1 MKWRFISWLALW
13 SEPTGRLS
21 TPRPV
26 GIRLTNGIT
35 FVLAAVFLW
44 LSPIVGLASDTLT
57 CDPKTTIGEAI
68 KKLEPGETLFVS
80 GNCDE
85 NVDVGEEV
93 HDITLDGQGTAT
105 INGDSS
111 VNTVTVTGRGVTIRG
126 FTITGGFEGIAVLDG
141 GSAVIEGNTI
151 HNAARNGITVFRNS
165 TAHIINNTIQDNA
178 SSGIQLQHSSS
189 ARIGF
194 KGRPFFDRVTAPNT
208 IQNNGAS
215 GIQVLRGASAQIFT
229 NTIQNNGSHGVVVD
243 RNSQAEVAACVITGN
258 AMDGIRATRNAGVDI
273 GTDATGATPEFEDD
287 TNTGTNGRFGVRCMI
302 DGFVDGLLGT
312 LTGTN
317 GGQFFEEGCTDS
329 VLP

>member
-13 SEPTGRLS
+13 SEPTGRPS
-21 TPRPV
+21 TPRPG

-35 FVLAAVFLW
+35 LLLATACLW
-44 LSPIVGLASDTLT
+44 LSPSVGLASDTLT
-57 CDPKTTIGEAI
+57 CDPTKTIGEAI
-68 KKLEPGETLFVS
+68 EKLEPGETLLVS
-80 GNCDE
+80 GMCDE

-93 HDITLDGQGTAT
+93 HDITLDGRGTAT

-111 VNTVTVTGRGVTIRG
+111 VNTVTVKGRGITIRG

-141 GSAVIEGNTI
+141 GSAVIDGNTI
-151 HNAARNGITVFRNS
+151 QNAARNGITVFRNS

-178 SSGIQLQHSSS
+178 SSGIQSQHSSS

-194 KGRPFFDRVTAPNT
+194 TGPPGNRVRAPNT

-215 GIQVLRGASAQIFT
+215 GIQVLRGASVQIFA
-229 NTIQNNGSHGVVVD
+229 NTIQNNGSHGVLVD
-243 RNSQAEVAACVITGN
+243 RNSQAEVAACTITGN
-258 AMDGIRATRNAGVDI
+258 TGDGIRGTRNAGVDI

-287 TNTGTNGRFGVRCMI
+287 TNTGTNGGFGVRCMI
-302 DGFVDGLLGT
+302 DGFVDGLLGS

-317 GGQFFEEGCTDS
+317 GGQFFAEGCTDS